1 MKLHDPKQA
10 GEERVY
16 LTYTSTLLFTT
27 GRSQDRNSSRTR
39 SWGQEL
45 IQRPWRSAAY
55 WLALYGLLNLLSY
68 RTEDHQSRD
77 GTTHNGLGHL
87 LRKTYTA
94 FLNLIIWRHSF
105 LLFLFF
111 FVVVVVV
118 VVVIFF
124 VLFCF
129 AFVFQDRVSL

>member
-1 MKLHDPKQA
+1 M
-10 GEERVY
+10 
-16 LTYTSTLLFTT
+16 
-27 GRSQDRNSSRTR
+27 
-39 SWGQEL
+39 
-45 IQRPWRSAAY
+45 QRPWRSAAH
-55 WLALYGLLNLLSY
+55 WLASHDLFILFSY
-68 RTEDHQSRD
+68 RTQDHQPRD